1 MKAKEYS
8 TEMLGFW
15 MATEAEAGGRTFKHI
30 SKLKQRKDIRIS
42 PLLAPTITGEN
53 QAPESTIRMTLL
65 MTLMA

>member
-30 SKLKQRKDIRIS
+30 SKLKQRKDIRIKIFV
-42 PLLAPTITGEN
+42 AVIEVKDIT
-53 QAPESTIRMTLL
+53 
-65 MTLMA
+65 